1 MRAVPGGDLR
11 LQVGGQAVGLFLQAG
26 AWAGSEGG
34 GLQVRRKAVQGG
46 VREGP
51 VPARRARWVQPVGSM
66 HRAGALTPLF
76 NCMLGWK
83 AQAPTINW
91 AAQECLQMCRM
102 YPCVRLPCTWG
113 APWKHGVVF
122 LPFSAHAASS
132 PPRDPPTARERLPPP
147 VCLGPT
153 FA

>member
-51 VPARRARWVQPVGSM
+51 VPARRTRWVLLTRRQHAPSRSPHAPLQLHVGMEGTGPHHKLGCS
-66 HRAGALTPLF
+66 GVPPNVQDVPLCPFALH
-76 NCMLGWK
+76 LGGSLEAWRGLSSFLS
-83 AQAPTINW
+83 A
-91 AAQECLQMCRM
+91 RG
-102 YPCVRLPCTWG
+102 VLP
-113 APWKHGVVF
+113 
-122 LPFSAHAASS
+122 SA
-132 PPRDPPTARERLPPP
+132 
-147 VCLGPT
+147 
-153 FA
+153 